1 MGFTEQEMLG
11 EAGEID
17 LEAAEKD
24 VDDANKQREEPEE
37 TKTEESVATDD
48 GKVAQEQDAGTKE
61 DTSEEPQ
68 EESELERLQREFTES
83 GQANYHAGIS
93 DMIAKASD
101 KDRYIQQLEAE
112 RAALKVA
119 TAQAQKQ
126 PTQPE
131 TPFKI
136 TPDDLVDN
144 PQEAIGKLVRQ
155 GIQAELKSGDY
166 MTRTES
172 AQQNDEQRGFDF
184 INNTKDFNELIP
196 AMKAISSQI
205 PSIQGMPFS
214 DSVKL
219 LYRLVKAE
227 QKQTQPK
234 PKVELADGNKKERA
248 STSGGTP
255 NPAGKPAGKGR
266 TLDQMRNSSLEE
278 LEEGLGFSDN

>member
-1 MGFTEQEMLG
+1 MGFTEEQMLG

-24 VDDANKQREEPEE
+24 VDDANKQREESEE
-37 TKTEESVATDD
+37 TKTEESVATGDEP
-48 GKVAQEQDAGTKE
+48 AQEQNAETQE
-61 DTSEEPQ
+61 ETSEEST

-83 GQANYHAGIS
+83 GQANYHSGIS
-93 DMIAKASD
+93 DMIAKAGG
-101 KDRYIQQLEAE
+101 KDRYITQLEAE

-119 TAQAQKQ
+119 AAQVQEQ

-136 TPDDLVDN
+136 TADDLVEN
-144 PQEAIGKLVRQ
+144 PQEAIVKLVKQ
-155 GIQAELKSGDY
+155 GVQAELKSGDY

-184 INNTKDFNELIP
+184 INNTKDFNELVP

-227 QKQTQPK
+227 QKQVPPK
-234 PKVELADGNKKERA
+234 PKVEPADGNKKERA

-255 NPAGKPAGKGR
+255 NPAGKPGGKGR
-266 TLDQMRNSSLEE
+266 TREQMINMSEEE
-278 LEEGLGFSDN
+278 LEEGLGFSDEQ